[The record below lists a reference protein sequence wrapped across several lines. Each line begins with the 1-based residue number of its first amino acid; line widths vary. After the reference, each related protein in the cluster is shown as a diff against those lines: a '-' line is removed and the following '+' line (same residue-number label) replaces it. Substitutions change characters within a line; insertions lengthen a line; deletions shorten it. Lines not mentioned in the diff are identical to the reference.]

1 MTIQDIQL
9 IIDIFSEEYRTIAF
23 NNAVAQLEANGAA
36 VMCLN
41 ADGIKALAI
50 QNTTNKYNELKG
62 EK

>member
-23 NNAVAQLEANGAA
+23 NNAVKQLDAEAAA
-36 VMCLN
+36 EWLN

>member
-23 NNAVAQLEANGAA
+23 NNAVKQLEANGAA

>member
-23 NNAVAQLEANGAA
+23 NNAVAQLEGAA
-36 VMCLN
+36 AVCLN

-50 QNTTNKYNELKG
+50 QNTTNKYNEIKG

>member
-9 IIDIFSEEYRTIAF
+9 IIDIFSEEYRAIAF
-23 NNAVAQLEANGAA
+23 NNAVAMLDANDAA
-36 VMCLN
+36 VKCLS
-41 ADGIKALAI
+41 ADGIKALAL

>member
-23 NNAVAQLEANGAA
+23 NNAVAQLEANGA

-41 ADGIKALAI
+41 ADGIKALAL